1 MPDPGLRTPLLD
13 FFRRGDVA
21 RDIRL
26 QAAQGGMAPRA
37 HEQIA
42 LLMLLIDDQDP
53 EIHEAAEA
61 TIAIIPR
68 ASLEAFL
75 ARSDAST
82 EMREFFA
89 ARGIVPA
96 EVAAPAADQPL
107 VETEASSE
115 VPAPVA
121 SLPDDLLLATD
132 GEEAPE
138 GQVRASTLQKIAALN
153 VAQRMA
159 LAMKG
164 SREERA
170 ALIRDPNKIVGVAV
184 LSSPKITETEVESIA
199 KMATVSDEI
208 LRMIGFSR
216 NWTKNYAV
224 VHALVKNPK
233 TPVAMSM
240 NFLPR
245 LSEKDLRSL
254 STNRNVPDVLRVTAR
269 KKVVIEK

>member
-1 MPDPGLRTPLLD
+1 MDPGLKTPLLD

-26 QAAQGGMAPRA
+26 QAAQGGVAPRA

-42 LLMLLIDDQDP
+42 LLMLLVDDPDP
-53 EIHEAAEA
+53 EIASAADA
-61 TIAIIPR
+61 TVTMIPR
-68 ASLEAFL
+68 GSLAAFL
-75 ARSDAST
+75 ARSDVST

-89 ARGIVPA
+89 GRGVQPA
-96 EVAAPAADQPL
+96 DAPAPQADEPL
-107 VETEASSE
+107 FEA
-115 VPAPVA
+115 V
-121 SLPDDLLLATD
+121 LPDVEAPLSQNASTQD
-132 GEEAPE
+132 GEESAE
-138 GQVRASTLQKIAALN
+138 GEPRASTVQKIAALN

-170 ALIRDPNKIVGVAV
+170 VLIRDPNKIVGVSV
-184 LSSPKITETEVESIA
+184 LSSPKLTESEVEAIA
-199 KMATVSDEI
+199 KMANVSDEI

-216 NWTKNYAV
+216 AWTKSYAI
-224 VHALVKNPK
+224 VHALVRNPK

-240 NFLPR
+240 NFLSR
-245 LSEKDLRSL
+245 LAEKDLRNL
-254 STNRNVPDVLRVTAR
+254 STNRNVPEVVRVTAR